1 MDQVKDAN
9 VHMHKS
15 IINSNYEVWI
25 MYEGAAGYPT
35 VKESLNGAIAAKADN
50 SNIIFVDGERVGDDL
65 IDEDQLLSIEAY
77 EIALDIIKRNNEAD
91 DVELESLLF
100 SIGLLEN
107 INKTRAVEYT
117 INLLKDKYKID
128 YHQDLDDI
136 DVTDEEIDAYLNQ
149 IQSNITDS

>member
-1 MDQVKDAN
+1 MTIENYFERRIRPISEDI
-9 VHMHKS
+9 KS
-15 IINSNYEVWI
+15 QTQTQTTNN
-25 MYEGAAGYPT
+25 
-35 VKESLNGAIAAKADN
+35 
-50 SNIIFVDGERVGDDL
+50 L

-77 EIALDIIKRNNEAD
+77 EIALDLIKRNNDTD

-117 INLLKDKYKID
+117 IKLLKDKYKID